1 MMNKELVPKKYNSFT
16 ISSDDETILRLVGT
30 ALILNLRPEL
40 TVQHPIYID
49 ACSLTYASVY
59 KI

>member
-1 MMNKELVPKKYNSFT
+1 MMNKELVPNKYNSFT

-49 ACSLTYASVY
+49 AFSLTYASVY